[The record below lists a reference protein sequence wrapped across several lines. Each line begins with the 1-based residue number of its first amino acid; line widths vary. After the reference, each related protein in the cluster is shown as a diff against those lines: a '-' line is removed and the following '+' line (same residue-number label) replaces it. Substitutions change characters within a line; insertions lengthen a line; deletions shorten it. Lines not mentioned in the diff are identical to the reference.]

1 MPTQSTSTRTLPELT
16 RAVEAHGLVWR
27 LASPGALGTDTRAE
41 AIVRHPE
48 KRTPWIFGFGVTVE
62 EALAEALQKWEKQEA
77 QA

>member
-1 MPTQSTSTRTLPELT
+1 MTTTSTRTLPDLI

-48 KRTPWIFGFGVTVE
+48 QRTPWYLGYGLTVE
-62 EALAEALQKWEKQEA
+62 EALEDVIAKWEA
-77 QA
+77 RG